1 MKNTFIN
8 SRNLAIAIA
17 TVLSFGFTSTAKAN
31 DEKKPVPVEKK
42 SIPVE
47 LKYLGNIENKPVF
60 QLTLSSAE
68 ENEFTIVVRDEYNTV
83 LYRDNVSGSTSKK
96 FLLNTEE
103 LTGVGVQFEITGKKS
118 FKTVTY
124 EVNKS
129 SRLVEDVVVNK
140 L

>member
-8 SRNLAIAIA
+8 PRNLAIAIA
-17 TVLSFGFTSTAKAN
+17 TVLSFGFTSPAKAN
-31 DEKKPVPVEKK
+31 DEKKNEKK
-42 SIPVE
+42 TIPVE

-60 QLTLSSAE
+60 QLTLSSAD

-83 LYRDNVSGSTSKK
+83 LYRDNLSGNTSKK

>member
-1 MKNTFIN
+1 MKNKFIN
-8 SRNLAIAIA
+8 PRNLAIAIA
-17 TVLSFGFTSTAKAN
+17 TVLSFGFTSPAKAN
-31 DEKKPVPVEKK
+31 DEKKPIVEKK

-60 QLTLSSAE
+60 QLTLSSAD

-83 LYRDNVSGSTSKK
+83 LYRDNLTGSTSKK

-103 LTGVGVQFEITGKKS
+103 LTGVGVQFEITGKKN

-129 SRLVEDVVVNK
+129 SRVVEDVVVNK

>member
-1 MKNTFIN
+1 MKNKFIN
-8 SRNLAIAIA
+8 PRNLAIAIA
-17 TVLSFGFTSTAKAN
+17 TVFAVGSTSPVKAN
-31 DEKKPVPVEKK
+31 DEKKA
-42 SIPVE
+42 IPVE

-60 QLTLSSAE
+60 QLTLSAAD

-83 LYRDNVSGSTSKK
+83 LYRDNLSGNATKK

-103 LTGVGVQFEITGKKS
+103 LAGVGVQFEITGKKS